1 MFRSTRVQ
9 KNLLIALLAV
19 AMAPVMFAQE
29 NQVGQDAPD
38 FSATVCVNQ
47 PEAITLE
54 QCKGEVVLIK
64 YWGTK

>member
-1 MFRSTRVQ
+1 MVRLSKSV
-9 KNLLIALLAV
+9 LIALLAV
-19 AMAPVMFAQE
+19 AMTPVMFGQE

-38 FSATVCVNQ
+38 FSATECVNQ

-64 YWGTK
+64 YWGTR

>member
-1 MFRSTRVQ
+1 MVRTKKS
-9 KNLLIALLAV
+9 LLIALFAV
-19 AMAPVMFAQE
+19 ALAPVMFAQE

-47 PEAITLE
+47 PDAITLE

-64 YWGTK
+64 YWGTR